1 MKTQHKENRIY
12 VSPVIERVELDND
25 ISLTLDS
32 APPTGPG
39 EPTGYAPEYFNNN
52 PLLISC

>member
-32 APPTGPG
+32 TPPAGPG
-39 EPTGYAPEYFNNN
+39 EPTGYAPEYFNQD
-52 PLLISC
+52 PFRVT